1 MERKTGPQK
10 PHTLRQQYR
19 DAAGKFA
26 AAPKG
31 EDVLACVPEASPV
44 WTGGKLRQVPLSLAE
59 KRRMEAEAARR
70 RAQRENLPY
79 KPRLPVQ
86 TGEDRTDTANVDSRA
101 ASAAS
106 DCLAPYGG
114 QPVRGYTLG
123 EMLAV
128 GFAVLVA
135 AFLAALMVDAN
146 WMAWTS
152 GGGK

>member
-10 PHTLRQQYR
+10 PHTLRKQHR

-44 WTGGKLRQVPLSLAE
+44 WTGKFPCRDIPVTADGR
-59 KRRMEAEAARR
+59 RRMEEEAARR
-70 RAQRENLPY
+70 RAQREGLPY

-86 TGEDRTDTANVDSRA
+86 TGEDRTHEVNVDSSPAGVRWTGIVE
-101 ASAAS
+101 SET
-106 DCLAPYGG
+106 
-114 QPVRGYTLG
+114 QPVRGYTPG
-123 EMLAV
+123 EMAAV

-135 AFLAALMVDAN
+135 AFLAALMVDAR
-146 WMAWTS
+146 WLAW
-152 GGGK
+152 GGK

>member
-19 DAAGKFA
+19 DASGKFA
-26 AAPKG
+26 PAPKA
-31 EDVLACVPEASPV
+31 EDILACVPEASPV
-44 WTGGKLRQVPLSLAE
+44 WSGKFPCRDIPVTADGR
-59 KRRMEAEAARR
+59 RRMEAEAARR

-86 TGEDRTDTANVDSRA
+86 TGEDRTHEVNVDSGAGSVRWTGIVG
-101 ASAAS
+101 S
-106 DCLAPYGG
+106 DP

-123 EMLAV
+123 EMLAF

-146 WMAWTS
+146 WLAW
-152 GGGK
+152 GGK